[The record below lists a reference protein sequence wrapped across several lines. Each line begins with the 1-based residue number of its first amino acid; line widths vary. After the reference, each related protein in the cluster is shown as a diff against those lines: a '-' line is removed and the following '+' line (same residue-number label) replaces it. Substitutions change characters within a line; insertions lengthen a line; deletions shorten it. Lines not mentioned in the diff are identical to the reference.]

1 MVTQDTTIRVRY
13 AETDQMRVVY
23 YSHYFVWFEV
33 GRCELLRSLGRSYR
47 DFEATGFMLPV
58 IEARCEY
65 YRPARYDDEL
75 TIRTTGSLTSPARAQ
90 FTYEVHR
97 PSDSVVTATGCTVH
111 AAVDGAG
118 KPTRLPVEIRD
129 LLS

>member
-1 MVTQDTTIRVRY
+1 MRY

-23 YSHYFVWFEV
+23 YSNYFVWFEV

-47 DFEATGFMLPV
+47 NLETAGFMLPV
-58 IEARCEY
+58 IEARCDY
-65 YRPARYDDEL
+65 RRPARYDDEL
-75 TIRTTGSLTSPARAQ
+75 TIRTTANLASLARLE

-97 PSDSVVTATGCTVH
+97 PFDGVVTATGRTVH
-111 AAVDGAG
+111 AAVGRSG
-118 KPTRLPVEIRD
+118 KPTRLPDEIRD